1 LTAGFA
7 WTAGTF
13 DAGLTFD
20 FGNGFPA
27 FALTTGFLAT
37 SVFFAAG
44 LAAFAF
50 GLAAGFL
57 AFGLA
62 AGFLAFGLAAGFRA
76 FGLAA
81 DFRALDLATGCLD
94 FFGAAFLRV
103 GRAGFLALAPAGF
116 RAAGLRAADVRGFA
130 LAGDLRAGFAGFLA
144 MVILKIRV
152 LYHPNVAA
160 IGKTSNY
167 IIWLS
172 VPARISRDMGCRGA
186 P

>member
-7 WTAGTF
+7 WPAGTI
-13 DAGLTFD
+13 DAGLSFD

-27 FALTTGFLAT
+27 FALTMGFFET
-37 SVFFAAG
+37 SFFFATG

-57 AFGLA
+57 VF
-62 AGFLAFGLAAGFRA
+62 
-76 FGLAA
+76 
-81 DFRALDLATGCLD
+81 DLATGRLD
-94 FFGAAFLRV
+94 FFGAGFLRV

-116 RAAGLRAADVRGFA
+116 RAAGLRAFV

-144 MVILKIRV
+144 MVILEIRV
-152 LYHPNVAA
+152 LYRPNVGA

-172 VPARISRDMGCRGA
+172 VTPRFRAVLVAVAGRDG
-186 P
+186 